1 METGTTGIEERANV
15 PRSSPARRWL
25 LLAGRIAVSAL
36 ILYALLR
43 IVSFADVVTAF
54 QTARIEYLA
63 LALLLLGANLGFQ
76 AFKWRYFVRRADP
89 GSSNFETI
97 AALLFGM
104 TLGVLTPGQIGEFG
118 GRALR
123 HSSLPPATVI
133 GLTVIDK
140 LQMFLVMGMAAIV
153 SYLSFVALEGWLRA
167 LLIVAAWGLC
177 LYVFFRPNLLA
188 PVIRSLPLRIS
199 RREWAQDFI
208 RSLALLRGK
217 DLLFSFVVTSG
228 FYATVYLQML
238 VLLNAFSPVDW
249 QQGFLGFAA
258 MMFLK
263 AFIPISIGDL
273 GIREASSVYFYSLVG
288 IPQATALNAAL
299 LLFVINIL
307 LPAVCGLLFMPR
319 SSDVAQKASR
329 AQSTAP

>member
-1 METGTTGIEERANV
+1 METGTTSIEERTNV
-15 PRSSPARRWL
+15 PGSSPARRWL
-25 LLAGRIAVSAL
+25 LLSGRLVVTAV

-43 IVSFADVVTAF
+43 IVSLGEVVAAF

-63 LALLLLGANLGFQ
+63 VALLLLGANLGFQ
-76 AFKWRYFVRRADP
+76 ALKWRYFVRRADP
-89 GSSNFETI
+89 GSSSFETI

-123 HSSLPPATVI
+123 HSSLRPATVI

-140 LQMFLVMGMAAIV
+140 LQMFLVMGMAAAV

-167 LLIVAAWGLC
+167 LLIASVWGVC
-177 LYVFFRPNLLA
+177 LYIFFRPTLLRRL
-188 PVIRSLPLRIS
+188 IQSLPEKVS
-199 RREWAQDFI
+199 RREWAKDFTD
-208 RSLALLRGK
+208 SLALLRGK
-217 DLLFSFVVTSG
+217 DLMFGFVVTCA

-263 AFIPISIGDL
+263 ALIPISIGDL

-288 IPQATALNAAL
+288 IPQAAALNAAL

-307 LPAVCGLLFMPR
+307 LPAVCGLIFIPR
-319 SSDVAQKASR
+319 SSDLAHKARR
-329 AQSTAP
+329 AHSTAP